1 MAPVTSTVVS
11 DGASDRNGCATDA
24 AGGGSTD
31 EARTG
36 QPRRAPLGAAL
47 AARKETKLGAGR
59 AVGDVVEDE
68 EAAVR
73 WEERRRA
80 AMAAAG

>member
-1 MAPVTSTVVS
+1 
-11 DGASDRNGCATDA
+11 
-24 AGGGSTD
+24 
-31 EARTG
+31 
-36 QPRRAPLGAAL
+36 L